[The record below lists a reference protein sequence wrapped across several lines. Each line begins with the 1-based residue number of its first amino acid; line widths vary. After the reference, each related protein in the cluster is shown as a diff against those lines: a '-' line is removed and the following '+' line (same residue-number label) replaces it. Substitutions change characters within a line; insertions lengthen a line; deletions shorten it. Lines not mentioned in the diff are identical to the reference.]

1 MATTTDAAK
10 TIYKFSATN
19 IDGQDV
25 SLEKYK
31 GFVCLIVNVASKW
44 GLTAL
49 NYTQLSAMDAKY
61 RDRGLRIL
69 GFPCNQFGKQE
80 PGTEQQIKDFIKQ
93 YNVNFD
99 MFSKIDVNGSNAHP
113 LYVFLKKKQGGT
125 LINAIKWNFSKF
137 LVDRNGICCKRYGPK
152 TSPND
157 IIPDIEK
164 LL

>member
-1 MATTTDAAK
+1 MATDAAAAN
-10 TIYKFSATN
+10 TIYQFLVKD

-25 SLEKYK
+25 SLEKYR
-31 GFVCLIVNVASKW
+31 GNVCLIVNVASKW

-49 NYTQLSAMDAKY
+49 NYTQLSAMDLKY
-61 RDRGLRIL
+61 REKGLRIL

-80 PGTEQQIKDFIKQ
+80 PGNEQQIKEFIKQ
-93 YNVNFD
+93 YNVQFD

-113 LYVFLKKKQGGT
+113 LYAFLKKQQGGT
-125 LINAIKWNFSKF
+125 LIDAIKWNFSKF
-137 LVDRNGICCKRYGPK
+137 LVDKNGICVKRYGPK
-152 TSPND
+152 TAPND